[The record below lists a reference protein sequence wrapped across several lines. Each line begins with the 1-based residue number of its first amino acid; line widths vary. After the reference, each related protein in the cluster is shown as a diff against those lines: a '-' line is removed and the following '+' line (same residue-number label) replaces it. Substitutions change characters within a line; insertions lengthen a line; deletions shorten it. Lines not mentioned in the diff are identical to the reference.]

1 MYYQTIIQATIEAC
15 HAIMAVY
22 RLPFQADYKADGS
35 PVTQADH
42 AANNMIARHLK
53 RTGLPIISEES
64 PLTDHSVRKSWQQ
77 VWMVDP
83 LDGTKEFVNRTGE
96 FTVNIALID
105 GRQPLMGLIA
115 APLTG
120 KAWLGVKG
128 KGVCHFE
135 DICNEEEMA
144 TFDPERSFQQSSIS
158 DQNKG
163 LMPKVLRMAVSRSHP
178 DPLTEQLIA
187 TIKKSHPKSE
197 MLKRGSSL
205 KFCELSDGQAD
216 IYARFGPTKEWDTAA
231 GQAILE
237 ASGGE
242 VVHLENKTP
251 LTYNKADMLN
261 PGFIAFSHC
270 ISSKRF
276 FSEFPI

>member
-1 MYYQTIIQATIEAC
+1 MYFQTIIQATKEAC
-15 HAIMAVY
+15 QAIMAVY

-42 AANNMIARHLK
+42 AANNIIARHLK
-53 RTGLPIISEES
+53 STGIPVISEES
-64 PLTDHSVRKSWQQ
+64 QLTDLSIRKSWQQ

-83 LDGTKEFVNRTGE
+83 LDGTKEFVTRNGE

-105 GRQPLMGLIA
+105 GGQPMMGLIA
-115 APLTG
+115 APLSG

-144 TFDPERSFQQSSIS
+144 TFDPERSFQHSSRPM
-158 DQNKG
+158 QNKG

-178 DPLTEQLIA
+178 DPQTEQLIA
-187 TIKKSHPKSE
+187 TIRSSHPKID
-197 MLKRGSSL
+197 LIKRGSSL

-216 IYARFGPTKEWDTAA
+216 IYVRFGPTKEWDTAA

-242 VVHLENKTP
+242 VVDLQSRLP
-251 LTYNKADMLN
+251 LSYNKEDMLN
-261 PGFIAFSHC
+261 PGFIAFSHGM
-270 ISSKRF
+270 SSKRF
-276 FSEFPI
+276 FSEFPV